1 MSGPTGDL
9 LASDLYKEMK
19 ENGGVSN
26 DMLAS
31 LLGADEMGYA
41 PTLLGSE
48 EVKLPCD
55 LELKRRD
62 PVRMYKGTTTCTQC
76 GVCLFGPDADPRE

>member
-1 MSGPTGDL
+1 MSPLSLMSGPAGDL

-31 LLGADEMGYA
+31 FLGADEMGYA
-41 PTLLGSE
+41 TGE
-48 EVKLPCD
+48 
-55 LELKRRD
+55 
-62 PVRMYKGTTTCTQC
+62 
-76 GVCLFGPDADPRE
+76 